1 MRRWTSI
8 AAYARREGI
17 TNNAARKRAAKYV
30 KIGMRFP
37 WERRKAMKNSRLV
50 LEFRYW
56 DMRFPNHDG
65 SE

>member
-8 AAYARREGI
+8 AALAKREGI
-17 TNNAARKRAAKYV
+17 TKNAARKRAAKYV
-30 KIGMRFP
+30 KIGM